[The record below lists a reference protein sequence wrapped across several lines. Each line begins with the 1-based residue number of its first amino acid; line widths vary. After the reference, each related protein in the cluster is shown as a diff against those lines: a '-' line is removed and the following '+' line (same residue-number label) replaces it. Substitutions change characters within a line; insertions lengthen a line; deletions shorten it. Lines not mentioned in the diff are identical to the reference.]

1 MISMLNKYNVCF
13 KIYNL
18 LVYIYGILLNYDLLN
33 QKCYDYIIMLI
44 DI

>member
-33 QKCYDYIIMLI
+33 
-44 DI
+44 